1 MKNLS
6 NRLALI
12 SSAILSVILLSG
24 CAGSAQA
31 WQHHVNKNQGI
42 YTDQV
47 SGIGGEATFH
57 VMFPQLKD
65 AIANVEKFRRKNPG
79 DEAKFGPVS
88 SAESRVKLTRN
99 IQPIAEG
106 FQGVQAT
113 FRCDPGIEALLGC
126 PIYSVTVIPRDHVYL
141 NPNKAAQNYRKIFPG
156 MVESILANTSLGQ
169 ATGGTSGLR
178 KVYEK
183 ASTRINGKPAGYVVY
198 TQGRDGG
205 PGAEP
210 HRLHF
215 FAYVVYD
222 KYTVL
227 FWGVP
232 PIHNHRH
239 AHSKKSPNV
248 SDLKRLNWR
257 QMNAFMRSFKFIGH
271 AQ

>member
-1 MKNLS
+1 MFS
-6 NRLALI
+6 
-12 SSAILSVILLSG
+12 LL
-24 CAGSAQA
+24 
-31 WQHHVNKNQGI
+31 
-42 YTDQV
+42 
-47 SGIGGEATFH
+47 
-57 VMFPQLKD
+57 
-65 AIANVEKFRRKNPG
+65 RR
-79 DEAKFGPVS
+79 
-88 SAESRVKLTRN
+88 
-99 IQPIAEG
+99 G
-106 FQGVQAT
+106 FQGVQAI
-113 FRCDPGIEALLGC
+113 FRCDPGIEALVGC
-126 PIYSVTVIPRDHVYL
+126 SIYSVTVIPRDRVYL
-141 NPNKAAQNYRKIFPG
+141 NPNKAVKNYRKIFPG
-156 MVESILANTSLGQ
+156 MVESVLANTSLGQ
-169 ATGGTSGLR
+169 ATGGTSGLK

-210 HRLHF
+210 RRLHF

-232 PIHNHRH
+232 PLDDNRP
-239 AHSKKSPNV
+239 AHSKINTKSPSV